1 MIDIYIC
8 EDNLVFQNILVTEIE
23 KYILIQQYD
32 MKIRKGFESP
42 ETMLKELKDN
52 TRRNIYF
59 LDIGF
64 KENEQNGLGLAMELR
79 RKDPRGF
86 IVFVTVHDELAL
98 DTFKYNIEALDY
110 IIKDNRDSFRKRL
123 NRVLDSIHNRIISE
137 KNSDKSYFTIELH
150 GEIRYVPVEDIL
162 YFKTSDNKHRIN
174 LYMENKVM
182 EFYGNLNEIEGELNK
197 KFFRVHRSYLVS
209 LDKIINLNS
218 KEYYIV
224 LSNGDRC
231 RVSRKKVKTLKEI
244 LK

>member
-1 MIDIYIC
+1 
-8 EDNLVFQNILVTEIE
+8 
-23 KYILIQQYD
+23 
-32 MKIRKGFESP
+32 
-42 ETMLKELKDN
+42 
-52 TRRNIYF
+52 
-59 LDIGF
+59 
-64 KENEQNGLGLAMELR
+64 MELR